1 VLTSVAEFE
10 NRNANDKEVK
20 ELKVQK
26 GFANV
31 WAATDSSA
39 KVHITSTV
47 QEAIELV
54 QDFSEQQ
61 DSTTDILVTGSIHL
75 VGGVL
80 ALLESASIPGASD

>member
-1 VLTSVAEFE
+1 MLTSVAEFE
-10 NRNANDKEVK
+10 NRYANAKEVK

-26 GFANV
+26 GFASV

-54 QDFSEQQ
+54 QDFSEQR

-80 ALLESASIPGASD
+80 ALLESTSTPGASD